1 MSEQN
6 NSGSGF
12 RSSTTNL
19 VYDSASST
27 MNSED
32 PPSMFIPD
40 DVIEDSLNE
49 WKFSLIGRL
58 YFVKLKMN
66 TATTLLKQQWSLKGS
81 LQFIPLG
88 KGFFII
94 KLDNE
99 DDKKHIWQG
108 LWMVEEQTLKI
119 RPWEPNFN
127 PETQKTSLA
136 YVWVTFL
143 GLSIEYWKESI
154 LLQMG
159 NKLGR
164 AIKVDE
170 ITLKREIGY
179 YASVLVDF
187 AKYIPSKVVV
197 EYKYGKF
204 KQAVQILKKPKFCNH
219 CLIVGHLTVECRIRR
234 SECSEK
240 QTEVVKEKA
249 KKQWRK
255 KTSQVQTGFDICFT
269 QVEKEK
275 EHIIEQIHDQL
286 LSDNEEIDAIIPPI
300 QTNVVNIQP
309 PIGTPVLQLQSI
321 SQNIKSKKAEDCV
334 QVKHTDS
341 ESIQHAASTSGTKN
355 GKEFIQIKTKVGKK
369 PNVITRT
376 QVSSDFIKKL
386 RLQGIH
392 YQIIHNSCD
401 GNKGNIWIL
410 WSSSINTP
418 KILSSTSQAITVEV
432 GGAVITGVHAATI
445 TVNRRELWHE
455 MEIANTLNKP
465 WLVIGDFNTITSVDE
480 KKGGLNPLKISMRE
494 FNDCLNN
501 CGFIQAPKTG
511 LEFSWCNK
519 GGKKR
524 ILCNFDRAVF
534 NDKWLEVYPRW
545 GYKVGVRSISD
556 HGIIYGANVEIP
568 KPKNI
573 PFRALKVWQYHS

>member
-12 RSSTTNL
+12 RSATTNL
-19 VYDSASST
+19 VYDSTSST

-40 DVIEDSLNE
+40 DVIEESLNK

-58 YFVKLKMN
+58 DFVKLKMN
-66 TATTLLKQQWSLKGS
+66 IAATLLKQQWSLKGS

-99 DDKKHIWQG
+99 DDRKHIWQG

-136 YVWVTFL
+136 YVWVTFP

-164 AIKVDE
+164 AVKVDE

-179 YASVLVDF
+179 YAGVLVEVDF
-187 AKYIPSKVVV
+187 SKYIPSKVVV

-204 KQAVQILKKPKFCNH
+204 EQVVQLLKKPKFCNH
-219 CLIVGHLTVECRIRR
+219 CLIVGHLTAECRIKR
-234 SECSEK
+234 SECFEK

-255 KTSQVQTGFDICFT
+255 KTSQVRTSFDICFT
-269 QVEKEK
+269 QAEKEK
-275 EHIIEQIHDQL
+275 DHIIEQIHDQL
-286 LSDNEEIDAIIPPI
+286 LSDNEEIDAIIPHI
-300 QTNVVNIQP
+300 QSEHASGRFHILQNQTEEFRGSINSHEEFPTLSVDKIIAMVSSAPSIANVVNIQP

-321 SQNIKSKKAEDCV
+321 SPNIKSKEAEDCF
-334 QVKHTDS
+334 K
-341 ESIQHAASTSGTKN
+341 
-355 GKEFIQIKTKVGKK
+355 
-369 PNVITRT
+369 
-376 QVSSDFIKKL
+376 
-386 RLQGIH
+386 
-392 YQIIHNSCD
+392 
-401 GNKGNIWIL
+401 
-410 WSSSINTP
+410 
-418 KILSSTSQAITVEV
+418 
-432 GGAVITGVHAATI
+432 
-445 TVNRRELWHE
+445 
-455 MEIANTLNKP
+455 
-465 WLVIGDFNTITSVDE
+465 
-480 KKGGLNPLKISMRE
+480 
-494 FNDCLNN
+494 
-501 CGFIQAPKTG
+501 
-511 LEFSWCNK
+511 
-519 GGKKR
+519 
-524 ILCNFDRAVF
+524 
-534 NDKWLEVYPRW
+534 
-545 GYKVGVRSISD
+545 
-556 HGIIYGANVEIP
+556 
-568 KPKNI
+568 
-573 PFRALKVWQYHS
+573 